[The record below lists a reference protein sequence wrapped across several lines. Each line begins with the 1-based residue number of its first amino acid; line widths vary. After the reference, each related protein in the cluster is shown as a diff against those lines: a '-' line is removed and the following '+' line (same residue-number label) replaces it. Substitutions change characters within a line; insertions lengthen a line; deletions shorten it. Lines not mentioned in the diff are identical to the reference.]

1 MQEKGDNSGINMWV
15 EIIKILL
22 CVLLLW
28 VLVIAGNGNGNIL
41 GKNNK

>member
-1 MQEKGDNSGINMWV
+1 MQEKGDNIGINMWV

-28 VLVIAGNGNGNIL
+28 VLVIAGNGNSTIV